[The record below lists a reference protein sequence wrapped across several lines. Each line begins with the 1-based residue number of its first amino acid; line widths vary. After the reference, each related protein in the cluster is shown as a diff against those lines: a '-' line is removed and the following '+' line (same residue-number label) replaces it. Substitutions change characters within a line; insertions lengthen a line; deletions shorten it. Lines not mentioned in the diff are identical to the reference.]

1 MRFDTGFAQA
11 NHQGLNLN
19 SHGFYIFDKKPF
31 HHEELVGKKTIRE
44 CKEALRSQRMQKKV
58 VSHRP

>member
-1 MRFDTGFAQA
+1 MRFNTGFAQA
-11 NHQGLNLN
+11 SHESLNLN

-44 CKEALRSQRMQKKV
+44 CKEAASFFAQQKI
-58 VSHRP
+58 VSRRP